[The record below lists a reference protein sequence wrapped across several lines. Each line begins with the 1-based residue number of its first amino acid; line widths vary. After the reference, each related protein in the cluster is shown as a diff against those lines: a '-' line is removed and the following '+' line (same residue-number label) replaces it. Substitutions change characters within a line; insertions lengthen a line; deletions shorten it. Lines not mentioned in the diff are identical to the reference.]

1 MPGRLLSTL
10 PFLIPAA
17 GIALIL
23 SAGMTNAY
31 GSGAHMKASVD
42 GWIPDG
48 AASDTFWDAPFI
60 DVPGLSVYAV
70 HCHGQWRPDF
80 QLGATGPP
88 HSNPCYAAMGAYSQN
103 SDGYEV
109 FAMLPGGHNAI
120 YRSTVNYGPWQYYV
134 APLIDQGSTPRF
146 P

>member
-1 MPGRLLSTL
+1 MSGRLWAALAVL
-10 PFLIPAA
+10 VPAL
-17 GIALIL
+17 GVVLIL

-31 GSGAHMKASVD
+31 GSGAHVKASVG

-48 AASDTFWDAPFI
+48 AAADTFWDAPFI
-60 DVPGLSVYAV
+60 DVPGLSVYGV

-120 YRSTVNYGPWQYYV
+120 YRSTVNYGPWHYYI
-134 APLIDQGSTPRF
+134 APVIYKSSPE
-146 P
+146 PVP

>member
-1 MPGRLLSTL
+1 
-10 PFLIPAA
+10 
-17 GIALIL
+17 
-23 SAGMTNAY
+23 MTNAY
-31 GSGAHMKASVD
+31 GSGTQLKANA

-48 AASDTFWDAPFI
+48 AAADTFWDAPFI

-80 QLGATGPP
+80 QLGATSPP
-88 HSNPCYAAMGAYSQN
+88 HSNPCYAAMGVYGQN

-120 YRSTVNYGPWQYYV
+120 YRSTVNYGPWHYYI
-134 APLIDQGSTPRF
+134 APVIYESAP
-146 P
+146 PPIP